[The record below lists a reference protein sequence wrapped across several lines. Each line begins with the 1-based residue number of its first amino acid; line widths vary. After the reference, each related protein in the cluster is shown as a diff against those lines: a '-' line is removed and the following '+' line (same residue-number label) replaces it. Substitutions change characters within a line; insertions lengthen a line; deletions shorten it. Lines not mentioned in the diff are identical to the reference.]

1 MNYFDAFNGDA
12 DGICSLLQLRLD
24 SPRESSLVTGV
35 KRDIALLE
43 RVPATRGDTVTALDI
58 SADTN
63 RAALRSLLDRGVA
76 IDYYDHHYAGELPSH
91 PNAAFHIDTSPGV
104 CTGVIVDRA
113 LAGRQR
119 IWAAVAAFG
128 DDLAEMG
135 QTLAATLPLDAAAVA
150 ELKELG
156 ECIAYNAYGDSEAD
170 LLIHPAELYRTLFES
185 VDPFRFVAT
194 EPLFG
199 EIKATRSSDLDN
211 ARRLRPEP
219 TASGAPVY
227 VLPDAP
233 WSRRVRGAFGNEL
246 AAATPD
252 RAHAILT
259 PNARGGYTVS
269 VRAPRTTQIGA
280 DAFCRDFATGG
291 GRARAAGINHLPAD
305 QVGEFTRRFGQAF
318 R

>member
-1 MNYFDAFNGDA
+1 MSHFDAFNGDA

-24 SPRESSLVTGV
+24 SPRESTLVTGV

-43 RVPATRGDTVTALDI
+43 RIPAARGDSVTALDI

-63 RAALRSLLDRGVA
+63 RTALRALLDEGVT

-91 PNAAFHIDTSPGV
+91 SNAVFHIDTSPAV
-104 CTGVIVDRA
+104 CTGVIVDRV

-119 IWAAVAAFG
+119 IWAVVAAFG
-128 DDLAEMG
+128 DDLLEAG
-135 QTLAATLPLDAAAVA
+135 RTLAATLDLDGAAVA
-150 ELKELG
+150 SLRELG

-170 LLIHPAELYRTLFES
+170 LLVHPAGLYRTLHKCA
-185 VDPFRFVAT
+185 DPFRFIEF
-194 EPLFG
+194 EPLFD
-199 EIKATRSSDLDN
+199 EIKAMRESDLEH
-211 ARRLRPEP
+211 ARRHMPEQAP
-219 TASGAPVY
+219 GAPVY
-227 VLPDAP
+227 ILPDAP

-246 AAATPD
+246 AAASPD

-269 VRAPRTTQIGA
+269 VRAPRSTQTGA
-280 DAFCRDFATGG
+280 DAFCREFATGG
-291 GRARAAGINHLPAD
+291 GRARAAGINNLPAD
-305 QVGEFTRRFGQAF
+305 QIDEFTRRFGQAF